1 MSDVRRFAC
10 TLCGKCCNRSPE
22 VELSEAAGLAD
33 MFVFRLM
40 FRLYSL
46 PRVPERASPGGSE
59 LFYQKKRLL
68 EAHSARKS
76 PIKLMR
82 AGKAVD
88 AFCYLMI
95 SALAVD
101 SSPGACAALSSG
113 RCSIHDRRPLGCRTV
128 PLHYSRAEGLAL
140 ADLEAFVAMPGHD
153 CDTSEEAPPI
163 LEDGRIVDPQIL
175 QARADALELAKRDRS
190 WKEAIVRKMKAS
202 RSGDPALP
210 SLSEVEANSGWAAL
224 TSSMLVA
231 WEIAAEE
238 GLMTREE
245 VRALVELQLER
256 IGLELARSSGTA
268 GDCLTLREMR
278 VDYEKALICGFDPS
292 SSRQSAPAA
301 S

>member
-46 PRVPERASPGGSE
+46 PRVPGRASPGGRE

-68 EAHSARKS
+68 EAHSVRKS

-82 AGKAVD
+82 SGKAVD
-88 AFCYLMI
+88 GLRYLMI
-95 SALAVD
+95 SAIAVD
-101 SSPGACAALSSG
+101 SRRGACAALSSG

-128 PLHYSRAEGLAL
+128 PLHYTRPEGLAL
-140 ADLEAFVAMPGHD
+140 TDFEAFVAMPGHD
-153 CDTSEEAPPI
+153 CDTSEGAPPI
-163 LEDGRIVDPQIL
+163 LEDGRIVDAEIL

-202 RSGDPALP
+202 RSGDDALP
-210 SLSEVEANSGWAAL
+210 SLAEVEANSGWAAL
-224 TSSMLVA
+224 TSSMLVG
-231 WEIAAEE
+231 WQIAAEA
-238 GLMTREE
+238 GFMTNEE
-245 VRALVELQLER
+245 VRALVQLQLER
-256 IGLELARSSGTA
+256 IGLELARSSSPA
-268 GDCLTLREMR
+268 EDCQTLREMR
-278 VDYEKALICGFDPS
+278 VDYERTLI
-292 SSRQSAPAA
+292 
-301 S
+301 